1 MKPDEVKTVRE
12 SLLLTQEEF
21 AQKLGVTKLTI
32 SYWEKGLRHPS
43 SLAVKAILMLKEIEK
58 KRADKARL
66 IQQTFDKLNKAHFE
80 GALIGYRIELSRRL
94 KRFLAVAY
102 PKRKLIRISLHYLE
116 KRDWQNLEDTL
127 KHEMLHCFLYE
138 RGYPMGHSLKFKT
151 ILRKIKES

>member
-12 SLLLTQEEF
+12 FHLSIQEEF
-21 AQKLGVTKLTI
+21 AQKLGETKLSI

-43 SLAVKAILMLKEIEK
+43 SLAVKAILMLNEIEK
-58 KRADKARL
+58 KRTDKVRL

-94 KRFLAVAY
+94 RRFLDRAY

-116 KRDWQNLEDTL
+116 KGDWQNLEDIL

-138 RGYPMGHSLKFKT
+138 RGYPLGHSLKLKT
-151 ILRKIKES
+151 MLRKIKET

>member
-1 MKPDEVKTVRE
+1 MKSDEVKTVRE
-12 SLLLTQEEF
+12 SLLLTQKEF

-43 SLAVKAILMLKEIEK
+43 SLAVKAILMLKGIEK
-58 KRADKARL
+58 KGADNAQL
-66 IQQTFDKLNKAHFE
+66 IQKAFDKLNKVRFE
-80 GALIGYRIELSRRL
+80 GILTDYRIELTGRL

-116 KRDWQNLEDTL
+116 KGDWQNLEDIL

-138 RGYPMGHSLKFKT
+138 RGYPLGHSLKLKT
-151 ILRKIKES
+151 MLRKIKEA